1 MLSSLV
7 TILHILTAQLTGA
20 ALPVGATVSGVAAVP
35 QVQESL
41 QLPPLAL
48 LPQLT
53 QQGDAA
59 NLQLTARAAVVYDV
73 GTDKVLYHKS
83 ATAPVK
89 MASITKLMTALVAL
103 DLEPDLNK
111 MVTVPDGVQYIAP
124 SVMGLRRG
132 EKVTVREIMAG
143 MLIKSGNDAATV
155 LAWDAGG
162 GSLSN
167 FVERMN
173 LKAKAIGME
182 RTVFANPHGLDM
194 PEAHTTAEDV
204 ARMASFAFKNPVV
217 RELGGTRSMTVV
229 SHDNSRTTHYL
240 VNSDK
245 LLAENIGIVAGKTG
259 FTDEAGL
266 CLVVLVERNG
276 HQIISVVLGSED
288 RAEDSRR
295 LIDWTYNHFNWN

>member
-1 MLSSLV
+1 MIQSLL
-7 TILHILTAQLTGA
+7 TILHILAAQLTGSP
-20 ALPVGATVSGVAAVP
+20 LPATSAVTGVAAVP
-35 QVQESL
+35 VVEERFVAP
-41 QLPPLAL
+41 QLAP

-59 NLQLTARAAVVYDV
+59 NLQLSARSAVVYDAE
-73 GTDKVLYHKS
+73 TNKTLYHKS
-83 ATAPVK
+83 ATSPVK

-111 MVTVPDGVQYIAP
+111 IVTIPDGVQYIAP

-132 EKVTVREIMAG
+132 EKVTVRELMAG

-173 LKAKAIGME
+173 LKAKALGMDK
-182 RTVFANPHGLDM
+182 TVFANPHGLDM
-194 PEAHTTAEDV
+194 PEAHSTAEDV
-204 ARMASFAFKNPVV
+204 ARMAAFAFQNPVV
-217 RELGGTRSMTVV
+217 RELGGTRQMTVV
-229 SHDNSRTTHYL
+229 SHDYSRTTHYL

-245 LLAENIGIVAGKTG
+245 LLSENIGIIAGKTG

-276 HQIISVVLGSED
+276 HKIISVVLGSED

-295 LIDWTYNHFNWN
+295 LIDWTYNHYNWN